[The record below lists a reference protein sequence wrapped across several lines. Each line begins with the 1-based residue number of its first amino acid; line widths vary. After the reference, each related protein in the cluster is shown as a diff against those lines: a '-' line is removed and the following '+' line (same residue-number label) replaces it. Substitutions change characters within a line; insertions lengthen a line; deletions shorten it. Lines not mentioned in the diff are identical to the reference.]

1 MKKILVFTTLATLT
15 MSTSLALAEQDNVG
29 CGWGSM
35 IFAGKTGVPSQVMA
49 ATTNG
54 TSGNQTFGISSG
66 TAGCSTDGV
75 VPSYAKLEMFTGSN
89 IDRLAADMSAGQ
101 GEALTTMA
109 NLWGIE
115 ESDKVAFYQAT
126 HTNFDKIFT
135 SADITSEQVLEN
147 MKRVLAADTKLAKYA
162 A

>member
-1 MKKILVFTTLATLT
+1 MKKTLVFSTLATLT
-15 MSTSLALAEQDNVG
+15 MGTSLALAEQDNVG

-35 IFAGKTGVPSQVMA
+35 VFAGQTGVPAQVLA

-54 TSGNQTFGISSG
+54 TSGNQTFGITSG
-66 TAGCSTDGV
+66 TAGCSKDGV

-101 GEALTTMA
+101 GEVLATMA
-109 NLWGIE
+109 NLLGIE
-115 ESDKVAFYQAT
+115 ESDKLAFYQVT
-126 HTNFDKIFT
+126 HSNFDEIFN

-147 MKRVLAADTKLAKYA
+147 MKRVLAADVRLAKYA

>member
-1 MKKILVFTTLATLT
+1 
-15 MSTSLALAEQDNVG
+15 
-29 CGWGSM
+29 
-35 IFAGKTGVPSQVMA
+35 
-49 ATTNG
+49 
-54 TSGNQTFGISSG
+54 
-66 TAGCSTDGV
+66 
-75 VPSYAKLEMFTGSN
+75 
-89 IDRLAADMSAGQ
+89 MSAGQ

-115 ESDKVAFYQAT
+115 ESDKLAFYQAT
-126 HTNFDKIFT
+126 QSNFDKIFT